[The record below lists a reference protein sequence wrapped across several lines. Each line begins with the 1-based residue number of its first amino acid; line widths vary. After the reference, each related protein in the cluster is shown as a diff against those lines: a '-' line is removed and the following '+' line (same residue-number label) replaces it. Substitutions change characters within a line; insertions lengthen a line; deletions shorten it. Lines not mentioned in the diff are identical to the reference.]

1 MLARRRALSAPA
13 VRPARSDLL
22 GVSQAPPPLYIPS
35 VPRSVITPPV
45 DAPPPATSAPPA
57 PEVHPAQEPSPVPA
71 LPPPSYDLPPT
82 PPDPPRTSRGAT
94 LAVDQPPPERKS
106 RGEEKRGEGRYRTRW

>member
-57 PEVHPAQEPSPVPA
+57 PEVHPAQAPSPVPA
-71 LPPPSYDLPPT
+71 LPPPSYDLP
-82 PPDPPRTSRGAT
+82 D
-94 LAVDQPPPERKS
+94 RKS
-106 RGEEKRGEGRYRTRW
+106 TRLHSSHSCASRMTSSA